1 MPAAFRKSGKV
12 SLKVNRSFNPEICR
26 LASCVYIVIK
36 RLRNVNSLVEQ
47 LLRSKALAGKHI
59 PNRGFRAIIS
69 VVIVLH
75 VICIAHSHC
84 NGKIAVFHRGDNGV
98 FFTVDLRVAIGVCNS
113 LAVCFPFAVVLCA
126 GVDKFHH
133 GVVILR
139 NPCGTF
145 GDKIFHLGTK
155 VLIRY
160 EQRLIASLLPEIINI
175 PIKSFTCGNK
185 FIRRHAARI
194 LHSGADG
201 GVFCHGAFPIVKA
214 YVLHRG
220 IARLC
225 GGKLSV
231 IACHPLR
238 KAAHRALLRLVRAE
252 NGVVVAAQ
260 RVFAGNYSLLC
271 GRNAVNLDEL
281 DIVAGS
287 VHIRRVCVDGIA
299 D

>member
-12 SLKVNRSFNPEICR
+12 SLKVNRSFTPIACR

-36 RLRNVNSLVEQ
+36 RLRNVNALIEQ

-69 VVIVLH
+69 VVTVLH
-75 VICIAHSHC
+75 VICIAHSHR
-84 NGKIAVFHRGDNGV
+84 NGKIAVFHRGNNSV
-98 FFTVDLRVAIGVCNS
+98 SFAVNLRVAIGVCCFP
-113 LAVCFPFAVVLCA
+113 LAVALRVNI
-126 GVDKFHH
+126 DKFHH
-133 GVVILR
+133 DVVILC
-139 NPCGTF
+139 NLCGTF
-145 GDKIFHLGTK
+145 GDKFFHLGTK

-185 FIRRHAARI
+185 FIRRHAARV
-194 LHSGADG
+194 LNSGALRL
-201 GVFCHGAFPIVKA
+201 VLFEGALAVIEPDI
-214 YVLHRG
+214 LHRG

-225 GGKLSV
+225 SGKLSV

-238 KAAHRALLRLVRAE
+238 KTAHRALLRLVRAE

-271 GRNAVNLDEL
+271 GRSAVNLDKL
-281 DIVAGS
+281 YIVAGS